1 MWTLLDMNEKMS
13 HYWIELNWIWQIKS
27 DSLVSYPKKI
37 WTFWTHV
44 GCLHQ
49 PTRNQLKSQ
58 FHCVTFAFIWLCS
71 LTLNVDFV
79 CLTLF
84 VWLCLFDF
92 VCLTLFVWFCL
103 FDFVYLTLLY
113 MTLLWLTLFIWL
125 FVFLVWLFVQSQR
138 SHDARIWRIYQ
149 NWLTWIKKKAGL

>member
-1 MWTLLDMNEKMS
+1 MNEKMS
-13 HYWIELNWIWQIKS
+13 HYWIELNCIWQIKS

-49 PTRNQLKSQ
+49 PTRNQLKLQ
-58 FHCVTFAFIWLCS
+58 FHCVTFAFVWLCS

-125 FVFLVWLFVQSQR
+125 FVFIVWLFCPFLIFFPLLMSPAQEKPSVG
-138 SHDARIWRIYQ
+138 IWFHHSCNI
-149 NWLTWIKKKAGL
+149 WC